1 MRPAIRSTG
10 SIGLLAAIALAPAAA
25 AAADTGHDCLIE
37 PWQVV
42 EVRTAVEGLIQQ
54 VHVQRGDTVR
64 KGQLLVELQ
73 AGAERAAVDSARYRA
88 QMEGQIVSARN
99 RIDYATKKLKR
110 ATELEKEQY
119 GSVQARDEADAERRL
134 AEAELQAALEARE
147 LARLEHRRASEQLA
161 LRGVAS
167 PLNGVVVDRQL
178 NPGDLAEAGSGRKA
192 VLRVAQ
198 IDPLRVDV
206 VLPASLFGRV
216 KPGQAASVSAVTGA
230 RYSARVSLVDKV
242 VDAASGTFVARL
254 ELPNPKHDIP
264 GGVRSRCEIDGL
276 PSVVATQA
284 AARR

>member
-1 MRPAIRSTG
+1 MRLSMTCKHMPAAVA
-10 SIGLLAAIALAPAAA
+10 LLAASALVPQAAA
-25 AAADTGHDCLIE
+25 AGYDCLIE

-42 EVRTAVEGLIQQ
+42 EVRTAVEGIIQQ
-54 VHVQRGDTVR
+54 VHVQRGDAVR
-64 KGQLLVELQ
+64 KGQMLVELQ
-73 AGAERAAVDSARYRA
+73 SGAERAAVDSAKYRV

-99 RIDYATKKLKR
+99 RIDYARKKLLR

-119 GSVQARDEADAERRL
+119 GSAQARDEADAERRL

-147 LARLEHRRASEQLA
+147 LARLDHRRATEQLA
-161 LRGVAS
+161 LRAVAS

-192 VLRVAQ
+192 VLRIAQ

-206 VLPASLFGRV
+206 VLPALLFGRV
-216 KPGQAASVSAVTGA
+216 KPGQAASVHTGIGG

-254 ELPNPKHDIP
+254 ELANPKQDIP
-264 GGVRSRCEIDGL
+264 GGVRSHCDIDGVPQL
-276 PSVVATQA
+276 SAKAVKP
-284 AARR
+284 